1 MPYPFVRRAGVLAL
15 AATMLVPQA
24 GALSGVSSWA
34 QEDITAAQQA
44 GLMPSS
50 LEDSF
55 AREKS
60 PAPSSA
66 RLPSRLTS
74 S

>member
-34 QEDITAAQQA
+34 QEDITAAQQEA
-44 GLMPSS
+44 AKKLLSI
-50 LEDSF
+50 L
-55 AREKS
+55 
-60 PAPSSA
+60 
-66 RLPSRLTS
+66 SRRKG
-74 S
+74 